1 MRKSIITFGIIL
13 AILAVDLAAVA
24 ASAAGPNAGK
34 RVVVVTERI
43 DQPGRHESIH
53 HSFVIGDQD
62 RVYVTR
68 HEAEIVHTDTGLS
81 DEVVFEG
88 SFGNMTVSRLQR

>member
-1 MRKSIITFGIIL
+1 MRYFLIL
-13 AILAVDLAAVA
+13 IALLVA
-24 ASAAGPNAGK
+24 ATAAQAQAAQPGPLAGK

-43 DQPGRHESIH
+43 DVPGRHVSIPH
-53 HSFVIGDQD
+53 TFVIDTND

-68 HEAEIVHTDTGLS
+68 HEAEVIHTDTGLS

-88 SFGNMTVSRLQR
+88 TFGNMTVSRVQR